1 MQVKYFIN
9 LSFISFF
16 SFILSFSLLAE
27 NSAKNMSQG
36 KKRDTSSNAKV
47 PDKDSETSIFYI
59 DKIMSELSKKE
70 TLKLRELQKSDPAAF
85 KQEIVKI
92 IRKYKQAHSRRDSEL
107 HTLIKAYKSASD
119 EERIEIKKKITA
131 IVRQQFNQ
139 KMELNRKNYERAS
152 KKLEEL
158 KAKLIEREKNA
169 ELIIQNRV
177 DMLTRN
183 PALNWK

>member
-1 MQVKYFIN
+1 MQTKSFIN
-9 LSFISFF
+9 FILFF
-16 SFILSFSLLAE
+16 YFLLSFSLLAE
-27 NSAKNMSQG
+27 SGAKNVSQG

-47 PDKDSETSIFYI
+47 PDKESKTSIYYI
-59 DKIMSELSKKE
+59 DKIMSELSKEE

-92 IRKYKQAHSRRDSEL
+92 IKKYKQAHSRRDAEL
-107 HTLIKAYKSASD
+107 HSLIKAYNSADD
-119 EERIEIKKKITA
+119 EGKIEIKKKITA
-131 IVRQQFNQ
+131 IVRQQFDR